1 MINRSPNAKSPND
14 ESLSEDE
21 GSFGDF
27 VRTKR
32 LAAQISLKDFAK
44 RIEVSPAYWSCV
56 ETNKEKPPVSEL
68 IERAAQVLGENADD
82 YFIRAR
88 RLPPDMADPKALET
102 VIRYYRR
109 QHKKGNV

>member
-1 MINRSPNAKSPND
+1 
-14 ESLSEDE
+14 
-21 GSFGDF
+21 
-27 VRTKR
+27 
-32 LAAQISLKDFAK
+32 
-44 RIEVSPAYWSCV
+44 
-56 ETNKEKPPVSEL
+56 
-68 IERAAQVLGENADD
+68 VLGDDPDD